1 VVANIVTELSLM
13 YALEGHLEP
22 AYLVPFLALN
32 LTGLVIYTLLAALF
46 VRVG

>member
-1 VVANIVTELSLM
+1 VVANIVTELSLI

-32 LTGLVIYTLLAALF
+32 LAGLVVYTLLATLF
-46 VRVG
+46 FRVG